1 MCLQQVEDIFSSSI
15 YLYPDSR
22 KVFFL
27 GGHITYHEFA
37 DFGCSRMNSEVLA
50 IRDVDLEDGELS
62 DSSDEVYIPL
72 QRPVLTK
79 TAPTTPT
86 PASNNY
92 ATNLNKMDD
101 DCQGGD
107 NFSKATNDEECQ
119 SDSSSSSSSDDSSD
133 NCLTKV
139 KKEKKSRPKKHI
151 KRTVMVRINATA
163 EDGTEQKRSRFKKY
177 DIWTAALQEDA
188 LTENMRGC
196 DVTQNGFGDRNVES
210 YDFSLHYRL
219 YGGNSLKRRLSGDED
234 TTDNE
239 QQQPQN
245 KRQRPSSRGE
255 CNSRSSSKQSVHQ
268 RLGKKRNVRDSR
280 YSSTNSSDSSYEP
293 RLIEDLEEIEDRS
306 AVEVAR
312 EMAKKLHEGKDDL
325 IVRIVEVLGL
335 ELPLKIF
342 KETQR
347 IEADGGMTIKN
358 GQRRR
363 TPGGVFLFLIK
374 HNETLSADDQKA
386 IFSEDRTNANK
397 KHKDMKSLMRERK
410 VEELKKRLSE
420 QGAELNAPLCTRK
433 DLILMGD
440 EALKEQQKGNLSNP
454 PPSPEAAEQS
464 PEYKSLPINVVS
476 NENVEPTEKPS
487 TSRGG
492 AAASVEEFKTY
503 EDDFLDVHCGDMDF
517 F

>member
-1 MCLQQVEDIFSSSI
+1 
-15 YLYPDSR
+15 
-22 KVFFL
+22 
-27 GGHITYHEFA
+27 
-37 DFGCSRMNSEVLA
+37 MNSEVLA
-50 IRDVDLEDGELS
+50 MHDVDLEEGELS

-72 QRPVLTK
+72 QRPVLNK

-86 PASNNY
+86 PASNQY
-92 ATNLNKMDD
+92 ANNSNKMEDD
-101 DCQGGD
+101 IQGGGVL
-107 NFSKATNDEECQ
+107 NAATNDDDEGQ
-119 SDSSSSSSSDDSSD
+119 SDSSSSSSSSDDSSD
-133 NCLTKV
+133 TCLQKV
-139 KKEKKSRPKKHI
+139 NKEKKTRPKKHI

-163 EDGTEQKRSRFKKY
+163 EDGSEQKRSRFKRY
-177 DIWTAALQEDA
+177 DIWTAALQEEA

-196 DVTQNGFGDRNVES
+196 DVTQNGFNDRNVEN

-219 YGGNSLKRRLSGDED
+219 NGGNSLKRRLSGEED
-234 TTDNE
+234 TSDNE

-245 KRQRPSSRGE
+245 KRKRPSSRGE
-255 CNSRSSSKQSVHQ
+255 CHSRSSSKQSVHQ
-268 RLGKKRNVRDSR
+268 RLGKKRCVSDSR

-293 RLIEDLEEIEDRS
+293 RLIDDLAEIGDRN

-312 EMAKKLHEGKDDL
+312 EMAKKLHEEKDDL

-374 HNETLSADDQKA
+374 HNETISADDQKA
-386 IFSEDRTNANK
+386 IFSEDRSSANK
-397 KHKDMKSLMRERK
+397 KHKDMKTLMRERK

-420 QGAELNAPLCTRK
+420 QGAELNTPLCTRK
-433 DLILMGD
+433 DLILMCD
-440 EALKEQQKGNLSNP
+440 DTLKEQQKGNLSNP

-476 NENVEPTEKPS
+476 NETVEPSEKPS
-487 TSRGG
+487 TSRGVCS
-492 AAASVEEFKTY
+492 AVDDELKTY